1 MAAKGSKVSHDLAG
15 QVALLTY
22 RPLGPS
28 LYPVPSDPLLSP
40 CLPLPRLWQVL
51 TTEDLSNALKNYGV
65 TVMKTDVLGPA
76 APPQPPASAARGD
89 QAAASGGNAA
99 GGVAAA
105 ESGA

>member
-1 MAAKGSKVSHDLAG
+1 MAAKGSKSSRDLAG
-15 QVALLTY
+15 QVALLAY
-22 RPLGPS
+22 QPLGRS
-28 LYPVPSDPLLSP
+28 LYRVLSDPLLSP
-40 CLPLPRLWQVL
+40 CPPQPPLQVL

-76 APPQPPASAARGD
+76 GPPQPPASAARGD

-99 GGVAAA
+99 GGGAAA